1 MCRYAY
7 TYNLVEEEGEVFFEF
22 RNPDLSFI
30 VTSVAPD
37 SPEATDSQKA
47 AAYAHDALITG
58 LQGLISLREDIPAVD
73 DPHLRQSDGFVDL
86 SVVESAKLKLYELLQ
101 ANDCSISQLA
111 RQLRKSRPIAQRLL
125 DLSHPSKIDEI
136 EKAVASFDM
145 KLVHDWSIERAA

>member
-7 TYNLVEEEGEVFFEF
+7 AYNLVEEDGEVFFEF

-37 SPEATDSQKA
+37 SPEATNPER
-47 AAYAHDALITG
+47 AAYAHNALITG

-73 DPHLRQSDGFVDL
+73 DPNLLQSDGFVEL
-86 SVVESAKLKLYELLQ
+86 NVVESAKLKLYELTR
-101 ANDCSISQLA
+101 ANKCSISELA
-111 RQLRKSRPIAQRLL
+111 RKLKKSRPIAQRLL
-125 DLSHPSKIDEI
+125 DLFHPSKIDEI
-136 EKAVASFDM
+136 EKAVATFDM